1 MEKDV
6 PRMKPANPIRNRV
19 PFTATSFHLSES
31 MRMMDDMRTVNGHW
45 KLTCCAVPEGH
56 GVQGNGNH
64 DGDIT

>member
-1 MEKDV
+1 
-6 PRMKPANPIRNRV
+6 
-19 PFTATSFHLSES
+19 
-31 MRMMDDMRTVNGHW
+31 MDDMRTVNGHW